1 MNQVIKIQ
9 SEQGS
14 FDVSGNKNL
23 CDFIISA
30 GQGSLNLRESHININ
45 FSATVANTT
54 IPSAVYNTFLEFNSG
69 GAGTLLV
76 RDNVQL
82 VRNVEMVSQQ
92 YGMLETIKDVNKI
105 RGNLKYYERNDMHR
119 EYDMDKLSAS
129 QNHSTFKPH
138 GFTELYTTG
147 EELSRYRPSDVKIP
161 LKDLMNVCDTDSYD
175 TSGGDTRL
183 HLEFD
188 FAKLEIKLDHV
199 ANYGTKLLHG
209 VAGQE
214 YENMDDIVGN
224 LAAPLNSLTTKNE
237 YADLADS
244 PWFVGM
250 AVNITAN
257 VDGAG
262 LGNGAGALVTR
273 QITKIER
280 AAGSNKLVI
289 TFDGAGYG
297 TATKTFTQPN
307 IVPSTTHAQAQNA
320 ANKPTQIVINKI
332 ELVAKVNSSP
342 KKVPLIYSTYMVQND
357 SYTASTSASRNYEVP
372 PMCKNM
378 YLVFDTNV
386 ISTEEHLDNY
396 RITIDNKQVVNR
408 AVKVRSFL
416 HYDLINR
423 VFTNNNKQV
432 ASLTE
437 QARQITSALSLGGAG
452 ELTGKVDVHMIMCP
466 VPFKNVGQRMVIELN
481 SSGGNLTGRHAVYFE
496 VMKTK

>member
-30 GQGSLNLRESHININ
+30 GQGSLNLRESHINVN

-69 GAGTLLV
+69 GAGALLV

-147 EELSRYRPSDVKIP
+147 EEKSRYRPSDVKIP

-199 ANYGTKLLHG
+199 AGYDTRLLHG
-209 VAGQE
+209 VATQN
-214 YENMDDIVGN
+214 YFIMDGVAGN
-224 LAAPLNSLTTKNE
+224 LPATINSLTTTNE
-237 YADLADS
+237 YADLSDS

-250 AVNITAN
+250 AIDITAN
-257 VDGAG
+257 INSTGI
-262 LGNGAGALVTR
+262 GNQVTR
-273 QITKIER
+273 QITKIEK
-280 AAGSNKLVI
+280 AAGSNKLVL

-297 TATKTFTQPN
+297 TAGQTFTTPR
-307 IVPSTTHAQAQNA
+307 IVPSTIHAVAQTA

-342 KKVPLIYSTYMVQND
+342 KKMPLIYSTYMVQND
-357 SYTASTSASRNYEVP
+357 SYTASTSTSRNYEVP

-378 YLVFDTNV
+378 YLVFDTNI
-386 ISTEEHLDNY
+386 ISTEAHLDNY

-437 QARQITSALSLGGAG
+437 QARQITSALNSGGGG
-452 ELTGKVDVHMIMCP
+452 ELTNKVDVHMIMCP

-481 SSGGNLTGRHAVYFE
+481 ASGGNLTGRHAVYFE

>member
-45 FSATVANTT
+45 FSATVANTAKPT
-54 IPSAVYNTFLEFNSG
+54 AVYNTFLEFNSA
-69 GAGTLLV
+69 GAGNGLLV

-82 VRNVEMVSQQ
+82 VRNVEMISQQ

-188 FAKLEIKLDHV
+188 LAKLEIKLDHV
-199 ANYGTKLLHG
+199 AGYDTRLLNG
-209 VAGQE
+209 IAGQE
-214 YENMDDIVGN
+214 YFKMDGVAGN
-224 LAAPLNSLTTKNE
+224 LPATLNSLTTTNE

-250 AVNITAN
+250 AIDIEANIAA
-257 VDGAG
+257 AG
-262 LGNGAGALVTR
+262 QAAIAGVR

-289 TFDGAGYG
+289 TFDGAAIG
-297 TATKTFTQPN
+297 TAAATFATPRITPN
-307 IVPSTTHAQAQNA
+307 TTDAVAQSD

-357 SYTASTSASRNYEVP
+357 SYTASTSTSRNYEVP

-378 YLVFDTNV
+378 YLVFDTNI
-386 ISTEEHLDNY
+386 ISTEAHLDNY

-437 QARQITSALSLGGAG
+437 QARQITSALNSGGAG
-452 ELTGKVDVHMIMCP
+452 ELTNKVDVHMIMCP

-481 SSGGNLTGRHAVYFE
+481 ASGGNLTGRHAVYFE